1 VLANCSTRLVAG
13 AFLDGIIF
21 GYISMHGSCS
31 LYIGG
36 MSIVSERRDGRCYV
50 RVMGNSANGV
60 CVRQEV
66 EVNGRDI
73 SKELKMGGDLDLE
86 YDWEG

>member
-31 LYIGG
+31 LYIG
-36 MSIVSERRDGRCYV
+36 
-50 RVMGNSANGV
+50 V

-73 SKELKMGGDLDLE
+73 SEELKMGGDLDLE